1 MPALTWN
8 SAAGDLTIGGVSM
21 NTPAWKVLN
30 LAVLWQPAAQRGQDR
45 LVPSA
50 TGVRKFQR
58 RATVTEHDLE
68 LLIVGSHTRTGST
81 NADLFEGLQ
90 VNVDYLISNVVNPT
104 GATDGTR
111 SAVLTMPDGTTRTEP
126 VHVTGMQFGE
136 TSQDGAYLKAV
147 LSISVPSGRII

>member
-90 VNVDYLISNVVNPT
+90 ANVDYLITNVVNPT
-104 GATDGTR
+104 GTSDGTR

-136 TSQDGAYLKAV
+136 TAGNGAYLKAV